1 MKALID
7 VKPTPE
13 QLALFSRIRHGVEI
27 IRGAAGSGKTTTAL
41 LKLRAAV
48 GSYLMR
54 AQRQKSTAPVRVL
67 VLTFNRTLRGYVEE
81 LARQQLPD
89 NDKLTLDILTF
100 SNWAKELADNPPVL
114 SAEDGE
120 RELIRLAAQAKL
132 DLSPN
137 FVLDEVSYVLGRF
150 LPEHLDD
157 YLTARRDGR
166 GVVPRMERPVREV
179 LLNQVIRPYAEYKEK
194 NGALDWNDLAVN
206 LTFNKYAEY
215 DVVVVDEAQDFSA
228 NEIRGLMNQ
237 LSKDHTVTFVLDSAQ
252 RIYAKNFN
260 WSEVGILIR
269 PENSHRLGNNYRN
282 TKQIA
287 RFAAGIMDGIVI
299 DDDGSMPRFE
309 SAKRDGELPRVL
321 EGKFSAQAKYAIN
334 FIKKSVNLNEESVA
348 FLHAKGG
355 GWFSTL
361 RSELEKAG
369 LEFVSISR
377 KADWPQGAENI
388 ALSTLH
394 SAKGL
399 EFDHVFLLGLNGEV
413 LPWDDDD
420 SDIADD
426 DERLA
431 RFRRLVAM
439 GVGRARKSVII
450 GFKPEDKPVVAAF
463 FQGGT
468 YEAVRV

>member
-13 QLALFSRIRHGVEI
+13 QLALFSRIRHGVEV

-54 AQRQKSTAPVRVL
+54 AQRQKNTTPVRVL

-120 RELIRLAAQAKL
+120 SELTRLAAQAKL
-132 DLSPN
+132 DLTPN

-150 LPEHLDD
+150 LPDHLDD

-237 LSKDHTVTFVLDSAQ
+237 LSKDHTITFVLDSAQ

-334 FIKKSVNLNEESVA
+334 FIKTSVNLNEESVA

-377 KADWPQGAENI
+377 KVDWPQGSENI

-413 LPWDDDD
+413 LPWDDND

-463 FQGGT
+463 FQDGT

>member
-1 MKALID
+1 MKALMD

-13 QLALFSRIRHGVEI
+13 QLALFSRIKPGVEI

-48 GSYLMR
+48 GFYLKR
-54 AQRQKSTAPVRVL
+54 AQRQKSASQVNVL
-67 VLTFNRTLRGYVEE
+67 VLTFNRTLKGYVEE

-89 NDKLTLDILTF
+89 GDTLTLDVLTF
-100 SNWAKELADNPPVL
+100 SSWAKTLAGNPPVL
-114 SAEDGE
+114 DPADAE
-120 RELIRLAAQAKL
+120 RKLITLATQAKL
-132 DLSPN
+132 GVAPDFL
-137 FVLDEVSYVLGRF
+137 LDEVSYVLGRF
-150 LPEHLDD
+150 LPSSLDD

-166 GVVPRMERPVREV
+166 GVTPRMERPAREL
-179 LLNQVIRPYAEYKEK
+179 LLNQVIRPYAEYKENK
-194 NGALDWNDLAVN
+194 GSLDWNDLAVN
-206 LTFNKYAEY
+206 LVFNKFFEY

-260 WSEVGILIR
+260 WSEVGLVIR
-269 PENSHRLGNNYRN
+269 PENSHRLEHNYRN

-287 RFAAGIMDGIVI
+287 CFAAGIMEGVTV
-299 DDDGSMPRFE
+299 DDDGSLPRFE
-309 SAKRDGELPRVL
+309 SAKREGELPKVL
-321 EGKFSAQAKYAIN
+321 VGKFSAQTKYAIR
-334 FIKKSVNLNEESVA
+334 FIKKHVDLDTESVA

-355 GWFSTL
+355 RWFDTL
-361 RSELEKAG
+361 RAELEQAG
-369 LEFVSISR
+369 LNYVSISR
-377 KADWPQGAENI
+377 KADWPQGPENI

-413 LPWDDDD
+413 LPWDGGGPEM
-420 SDIADD
+420 AD

-439 GVGRARKSVII
+439 GVGRARKSVMI

-463 FQGGT
+463 FKDGT
-468 YEAVRV
+468 YEAVHL